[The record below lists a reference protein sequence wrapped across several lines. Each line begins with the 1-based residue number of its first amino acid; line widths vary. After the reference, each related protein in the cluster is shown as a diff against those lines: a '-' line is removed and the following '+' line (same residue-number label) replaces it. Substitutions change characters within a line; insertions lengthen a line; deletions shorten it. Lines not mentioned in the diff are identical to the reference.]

1 MSDEIGE
8 IQRIVNGEDKV
19 MLSAR
24 VVLEYARPNP
34 KKGTID
40 VLLHTTYTLDRMKRL
55 AEATMNADG
64 AALVLTF
71 MPRQP
76 ELFGPDAPEPA
87 ERQLDIRGGQGS

>member
-1 MSDEIGE
+1 MSNE
-8 IQRIVNGEDKV
+8 IQKIIDRPKLNDQVVVE
-19 MLSAR
+19 AQ

-64 AALVLTF
+64 AHMVLVF
-71 MPRQP
+71 RPRQP
-76 ELFGPDAPEPA
+76 ELFDKDEGDDGEPELVVTA
-87 ERQLDIRGGQGS
+87 KQFG